1 MLEYCGWLGSLLF
14 ALCGLPQAI
23 QSYKD
28 KNSYGLNWLFI
39 IAWFF
44 GEIFTLV
51 YIIPKGDIPLIVN
64 YSVNLI
70 FVVIIAYYKIY
81 PKK

>member
-1 MLEYCGWLGSLLF
+1 MLEYSGWIGSFLF

-23 QSYKD
+23 QSYTEKHSD
-28 KNSYGLNWLFI
+28 GLNWLFI
-39 IAWFF
+39 ISWFF

-64 YSVNLI
+64 YSVNLV
-70 FVVIIAYYKIY
+70 FVLVIAYYKLY
-81 PKK
+81 PRK

>member
-1 MLEYCGWLGSLLF
+1 MLEYSGWIGSFLF

-23 QSYKD
+23 QSYTD
-28 KNSYGLNWLFI
+28 KHSDGLNWLFI

-64 YSVNLI
+64 YSVNLV
-70 FVVIIAYYKIY
+70 FVLVIAYYKLY
-81 PKK
+81 PRK

>member
-1 MLEYCGWLGSLLF
+1 MLLGSLLF

-28 KNSYGLNWLFI
+28 KNSDGLNWLFI

-44 GEIFTLV
+44 GEIFTLENLATKRPG
-51 YIIPKGDIPLIVN
+51 IGISPMRLDEILGKKALRDFSDDELIE
-64 YSVNLI
+64 L
-70 FVVIIAYYKIY
+70 
-81 PKK
+81 